1 MEMFF
6 VAIACYEI
14 LRAMILDTI
23 RKYKK

>member
-1 MEMFF
+1 MEMIIA
-6 VAIACYEI
+6 AIVCYEV

>member
-6 VAIACYEI
+6 AAILCYEV

>member
-1 MEMFF
+1 MEIIFA
-6 VAIACYEI
+6 AIVCYEV

>member
-1 MEMFF
+1 MEMIFA
-6 VAIACYEI
+6 AILCYEV